1 MSETTKFKSFS
12 ATRRLT
18 ESALMIAIAAVIE
31 LISKMMGLE
40 LPFGGTI
47 TIASMFPIVLIAYR
61 HGVKWGLMTGFVYSL
76 VQIVMGVKVVSAMF
90 LPGDSQMAV
99 WQAICVCLLDYVL
112 AYTVLGFGGL
122 FRNVVKNPVGGLVL
136 GTIVAL
142 CLRYLVHIV
151 SGAIFYGAWA
161 EWFFTQEGFYSIGAK
176 ILERFS
182 GASLAVVYSVFYNGL
197 YMIPEIVITTVVAAV
212 LGNVPQITGVKGAK
226 KKQPANG
233 NNVIERAISDDCGIA
248 ATAEMGKD
256 IIGQPTITV
265 SVTNTTQKDILA
277 VRFYAIPFDV
287 YGEKIDS
294 RLGQKYL
301 SAENTI
307 PAGKTDGV
315 YWQLLDK
322 SVKTVKLYVYSVY
335 FADGTEWGNKDA
347 TETTI
352 LKYGR
357 PIIVEGKAE

>member
-1 MSETTKFKSFS
+1 MSGSNNAPKSAKFRSFS
-12 ATRRLT
+12 STRRLT

-31 LISKMMGLE
+31 LISKLVGLE

-47 TIASMFPIVLIAYR
+47 TIASMFPIILISYR
-61 HGVKWGLMTGFVYSL
+61 HGVRWGLLTGFVYSL
-76 VQIVMGVKVVSAMF
+76 VQMIMGVKVISGMF
-90 LPGDSQMAV
+90 LPGEDQMILWHAV
-99 WQAICVCLLDYVL
+99 CVCLLDYVL

-161 EWFFTQEGFYSIGAK
+161 EWFFSQEGFYSIGSK

-212 LGNVPQITGVKGAK
+212 LGNVPQITGVKRAK

-233 NNVIERAISDDCGIA
+233 DIS
-248 ATAEMGKD
+248 E
-256 IIGQPTITV
+256 
-265 SVTNTTQKDILA
+265 
-277 VRFYAIPFDV
+277 
-287 YGEKIDS
+287 
-294 RLGQKYL
+294 
-301 SAENTI
+301 
-307 PAGKTDGV
+307 
-315 YWQLLDK
+315 
-322 SVKTVKLYVYSVY
+322 
-335 FADGTEWGNKDA
+335 
-347 TETTI
+347 
-352 LKYGR
+352 
-357 PIIVEGKAE
+357 